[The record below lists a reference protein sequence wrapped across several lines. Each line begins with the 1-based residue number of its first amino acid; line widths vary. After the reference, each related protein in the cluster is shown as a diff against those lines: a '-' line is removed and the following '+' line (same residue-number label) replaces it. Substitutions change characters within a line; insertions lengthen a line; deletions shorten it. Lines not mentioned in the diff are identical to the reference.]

1 MILLILGLIVLLAVQ
16 ADFVITVLSGGRQG
30 PLTEHLTSAFWR
42 LEQKLHRWRGGGFFH
57 AHSGILVMVAVAL
70 AWLLLTSLGWLLI
83 YRSDPTSLVVSETGK
98 PADWVQSFAYVGSA
112 LSTMGAANTSA
123 SNGWWDLIA
132 TVAAANGFVLLTLAM
147 TYVLNVTQTVASG
160 RSFALLVSSLD
171 PTDPRHTDTFATGLS
186 RLVAQLSSTPLALYF
201 SSRDPNLRL
210 ARAIGRF
217 SQRVSASP
225 ELWPCFAA
233 SLRALPGIKLD
244 GMAQSDEAEVERWV
258 EHFSLN
264 RNELD

>member
-1 MILLILGLIVLLAVQ
+1 M
-16 ADFVITVLSGGRQG
+16 R
-30 PLTEHLTSAFWR
+30 LTRAFWWVAQR
-42 LEQKLHRWRGGGFFH
+42 LHRWRGGNFLH
-57 AHSGILVMVAVAL
+57 AHIGVLLMVGVASTWLVLSAV
-70 AWLLLTSLGWLLI
+70 GWLLI
-83 YRSDPTSLVVSETGK
+83 FRSDPGALVEKASGEA
-98 PADWVQSFAYVGSA
+98 ADWVQTLAYVGSA
-112 LSTMGAANTSA
+112 LSTMGAANTTA
-123 SNGWWDLIA
+123 ANGWWDLAGTIA
-132 TVAAANGFVLLTLAM
+132 GANGFVLLTLSV
-147 TYVLNVTQTVASG
+147 TYGLNVTQTLASG
-160 RSFALLVSSLD
+160 RTFALLVSSLD

-225 ELWPCFAA
+225 ELWPCFSA

-244 GMAQSDEAEVERWV
+244 GRAQSDEAEVERWV
-258 EHFSLN
+258 EHYSLN